1 MHRVKYEGEQCI
13 DMNVIKAWSNQDKFM
28 VGNLNWHNVKTMTVT
43 VSTVIL
49 IQNELKQSFSC
60 LNVVL
65 RNLNLIRVFLQG
77 CK

>member
-1 MHRVKYEGEQCI
+1 
-13 DMNVIKAWSNQDKFM
+13 MNVIKAWSNQDKFM